1 LSDSYKTTAKRSRT
15 EIKIKRSRFI
25 GTIDYTSALEY
36 AKGFVS
42 EISKEFHDATHNCYA
57 YKVGFGRELV
67 FKSADNGEPSGTA
80 GRQILEA
87 LNKHDLIDTTIV
99 VTRYYGGIKLGTGG
113 LSRAYRDAALA
124 VIDSASIVTK
134 YITRRLKF
142 VFEHQFTNVVLRT
155 LSSDVC
161 SIVESHY
168 TDVGTVICEI
178 RELSV
183 EQIKQTLIA
192 ATNARIEI
200 EDIC

>member
-1 LSDSYKTTAKRSRT
+1 M

-25 GTIDYTSALEY
+25 GTIDYTPTLEN
-36 AKGFVS
+36 ASGFVS

-57 YKVGFGRELV
+57 YKVGFGHELV
-67 FKSADNGEPSGTA
+67 FRSSDNGEPSGTA
-80 GRQILEA
+80 GRSILEA
-87 LNKHDLIDTTIV
+87 LDKYDLIDTTIV

-113 LSRAYRDAALA
+113 LSRAYRDTALA
-124 VIDSASIVTK
+124 VIECAGIMSR
-134 YITRRLKF
+134 YITKRLKF

-161 SIVESHY
+161 SIVESQF
-168 TDVGTVICEI
+168 TDVGTVICDI

-183 EQIKQTLIA
+183 DRIRQTLIS

-200 EDIC
+200 QELA